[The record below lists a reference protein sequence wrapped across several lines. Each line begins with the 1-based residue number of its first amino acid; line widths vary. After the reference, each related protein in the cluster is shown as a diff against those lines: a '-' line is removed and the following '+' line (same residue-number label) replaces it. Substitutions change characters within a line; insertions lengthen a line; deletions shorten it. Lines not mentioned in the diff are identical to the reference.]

1 MQNFYNK
8 IANEKDSAKL
18 DTLPKDLHTASFFSK
33 DDNQAA
39 NGPSD

>member
-18 DTLPKDLHTASFFSK
+18 DKLPKDLYTASFFSK
-33 DDNQAA
+33 VDN
-39 NGPSD
+39 